1 VAPIAI
7 EQPTSVAD
15 FPPRLAEAVAATLRE
30 HGVTAEVVDRG
41 DAADVVVPAARRD
54 DALALMAS
62 RMDEIRDRAHEGS
75 PEPAADQPEQRV
87 TTSGGEVDE
96 AEERGMRPLVSERL
110 RQLWP
115 VPVVLVPMLVLL
127 GSASV
132 PANYAVL
139 IVIGGMVL
147 VVALRQQ
154 RRRG

>member
-1 VAPIAI
+1 MDAIAI

-15 FPPRLAEAVAATLRE
+15 FPPRLAEAVAATLRD
-30 HGVTAEVVDRG
+30 HGVAAETVDRG

-54 DALALMAS
+54 DALALMAA
-62 RMDEIRDRAHEGS
+62 RMDEIRDRAQDES
-75 PEPAADQPEQRV
+75 PEAASEPEPGPAAPA
-87 TTSGGEVDE
+87 GAVDE
-96 AEERGMRPLVSERL
+96 AEGGRTRPLVSERL

-139 IVIGGMVL
+139 LVIGGMVA
-147 VVALRQQ
+147 VVALRQRRQ
-154 RRRG
+154 RR